1 MSVNRKCVQCG
12 KIFTLNDSEIDFYN
26 SKNLSL
32 PKRCKACREIN
43 KGKKAGYNR
52 YTKRTKA
59 SEKVSAPTASV
70 VGFLVLFLLLKLN
83 IPVTTAF
90 IVSLVSAVVSAV
102 LIYLFAG
109 RKIEIEEFDTAP
121 YTYTFYDTA
130 SMVAHY
136 VKHGKEVGCDSMEN
150 YLYKANSVIEN
161 PKALK
166 KIQKEDGDTAYFY
179 PPTGDFAVVA
189 KAGYIRTY
197 FRADLHYFNKR

>member
-1 MSVNRKCVQCG
+1 MSVTRKCVQCG

-26 SKNLSL
+26 SKNLDL
-32 PKRCKACREIN
+32 PKRCKTCREIN
-43 KGKKAGYNR
+43 KGKKAEYKR
-52 YTKRTKA
+52 YTKRTKV
-59 SEKVSAPTASV
+59 SEKVSTPTGSV
-70 VGFLVLFLLLKLN
+70 VGFFLLFLLLEMG

-90 IVSLVSAVVSAV
+90 VVSLVSAMVSAV

-109 RKIEIEEFDTAP
+109 RKIEIQEFDTAP

-130 SMVAHY
+130 SMVSHY

-150 YLYKANSVIEN
+150 YLYKANAVIEN

-166 KIQKEDGDTAYFY
+166 KIQQTDGDTAYFY

-197 FRADLHYFNKR
+197 FKADSHYFNKQ

>member
-12 KIFTLNDSEIDFYN
+12 KIFTLSDSEIDFYN
-26 SKNLSL
+26 SKNLNL
-32 PKRCKACREIN
+32 PKRCKACRESN
-43 KGKKAGYNR
+43 KGKNTEYRK
-52 YTKRTKA
+52 YTKRTNA
-59 SEKVSAPTASV
+59 SEKVGTSMGAV
-70 VGFLVLFLLLKLN
+70 VGFFLLFVLLEMD

-90 IVSLVSAVVSAV
+90 IVSLASAVVSAV

-109 RKIEIEEFDTAP
+109 RKIDIEEFDTEIYP
-121 YTYTFYDTA
+121 YTFYDTA

-150 YLYKANSVIEN
+150 YLYKANSVIKN

-197 FRADLHYFNKR
+197 FKADLHYFNKQ

>member
-1 MSVNRKCVQCG
+1 MSVTRKCVQCG
-12 KIFTLNDSEIDFYN
+12 KKFTLSDSEIDFYN
-26 SKNLSL
+26 SKNLDL
-32 PKRCKACREIN
+32 PKRCKTCREIN
-43 KGKKAGYNR
+43 KGKNVKYNR
-52 YTKRTKA
+52 YTKRTRV
-59 SEKVSAPTASV
+59 SEKVSTPTGSV
-70 VGFLVLFLLLKLN
+70 VGFFLLFLLLEMD

-90 IVSLVSAVVSAV
+90 IVSLASAVVSAV

-109 RKIEIEEFDTAP
+109 RKIDIEEFDTEIYP
-121 YTYTFYDTA
+121 YTFYDTA

-150 YLYKANSVIEN
+150 YLYKANSVIKN

-197 FRADLHYFNKR
+197 FKADLHYFNKQ

>member
-1 MSVNRKCVQCG
+1 MSLNRVCVQCG
-12 KIFTLNDSEIDFYN
+12 KRFTLSDSEIDFYN
-26 SKNLSL
+26 SKNLDL
-32 PKRCKACREIN
+32 PKRCKICREIN
-43 KGKKAGYNR
+43 KGKKSEYNR

-59 SEKVSAPTASV
+59 SEKVSAPTGAV
-70 VGFLVLFLLLKLN
+70 VGFFVLFLLLEIN
-83 IPVTTAF
+83 ISVTTAF
-90 IVSLVSAVVSAV
+90 IVSLISAVISAV

-109 RKIEIEEFDTAP
+109 RKIEIQEFDTAP

-130 SMVAHY
+130 SMVSHY

-150 YLYKANSVIEN
+150 YLYKANAVIEN

-166 KIQKEDGDTAYFY
+166 KIQQTDGDTAYFY

-197 FRADLHYFNKR
+197 FKADSHYFNKQ

>member
-1 MSVNRKCVQCG
+1 MSLNRVCVQCG
-12 KIFTLNDSEIDFYN
+12 KRFTLSDNEIDFYN
-26 SKNLSL
+26 SKNLDL
-32 PKRCKACREIN
+32 PKRCKTCREIN
-43 KGKKAGYNR
+43 KGKKAEYKR
-52 YTKRTKA
+52 YTKRTKV
-59 SEKVSAPTASV
+59 SEKVSTPTGSV
-70 VGFLVLFLLLKLN
+70 VGFFLLFLLLEMG

-90 IVSLVSAVVSAV
+90 VVSLVSAMVSAV

-109 RKIEIEEFDTAP
+109 RKIEIQEFDTAP

-130 SMVAHY
+130 SMVSHY

-150 YLYKANSVIEN
+150 YLYKANAVIEN

-166 KIQKEDGDTAYFY
+166 KIQQTDGDTAYFY

-197 FRADLHYFNKR
+197 FKADLHYFNKQ

>member
-1 MSVNRKCVQCG
+1 MSLNRVCVQCD
-12 KIFTLNDSEIDFYN
+12 KHFTLSDSEIDFYN
-26 SKNLSL
+26 SKNLDL
-32 PKRCKACREIN
+32 PKRCKICREIN
-43 KGKKAGYNR
+43 KGKKAEYKR
-52 YTKRTKA
+52 YIKRTKV
-59 SEKVSAPTASV
+59 SEKVSTPTGSV
-70 VGFLVLFLLLKLN
+70 VGFFLLFLLLEMG

-90 IVSLVSAVVSAV
+90 VVSLVSAMVSAV

-109 RKIEIEEFDTAP
+109 RKIEIQEFDTAP

-130 SMVAHY
+130 SMVSHY

-150 YLYKANSVIEN
+150 YLYKANAVIEN

-166 KIQKEDGDTAYFY
+166 KIQQTDGDTAYFY

-197 FRADLHYFNKR
+197 FKADLHYFNKQ

>member
-1 MSVNRKCVQCG
+1 MSVTRKCVQCG

-26 SKNLSL
+26 SKNLDL
-32 PKRCKACREIN
+32 PKRCKTCREIN
-43 KGKKAGYNR
+43 KGKKAEYKR
-52 YTKRTKA
+52 YTKRTKV
-59 SEKVSAPTASV
+59 SEKVSTPTGSV
-70 VGFLVLFLLLKLN
+70 VGFFLLFLLLEMG

-90 IVSLVSAVVSAV
+90 VVSLVSAMVSAV

-109 RKIEIEEFDTAP
+109 RKIEIQEFDTAP

-130 SMVAHY
+130 SMVSHY

-150 YLYKANSVIEN
+150 YLYKANAVIEN

-166 KIQKEDGDTAYFY
+166 KIQQTDGDTAYFY

-197 FRADLHYFNKR
+197 FKADSHYFNRQ

>member
-1 MSVNRKCVQCG
+1 MSVTRKCVQCG

-32 PKRCKACREIN
+32 PKRCRTCREIN
-43 KGKKAGYNR
+43 KGKKAEYKR
-52 YTKRTKA
+52 YTKRTKV
-59 SEKVSAPTASV
+59 SEKVSTPTGSV
-70 VGFLVLFLLLKLN
+70 VGFFLLFLLLEMG

-90 IVSLVSAVVSAV
+90 VVSLVSAMVSAV

-109 RKIEIEEFDTAP
+109 RKIEIQEFDTAP

-130 SMVAHY
+130 SMVSHY

-150 YLYKANSVIEN
+150 YLYKANAVIEN

-166 KIQKEDGDTAYFY
+166 KIQQTDGDTAYFY

-197 FRADLHYFNKR
+197 FKADSHYFNKQ